1 MINQFQKRGYSR
13 SLIQQ
18 QIDKANL
25 KETKQLLKEKK
36 KDTDTT
42 IPLSLK
48 YNRTLSKIK
57 EIVMTQCHL
66 LHIHPNPV
74 EIIQNPPILAFRRNK
89 NLRDITG
96 TKLTENGK
104 VKRKSTNKINV
115 HHA

>member
-25 KETKQLLKEKK
+25 KERKQLLKEKK
-36 KDTDTT
+36 KDPDTT

-57 EIVMTQCHL
+57 EIVMKHCHL
-66 LHIHPNPV
+66 LHIHPNPA
-74 EIIQNPPILAFRRNK
+74 EMFQSPK
-89 NLRDITG
+89 SKGNL
-96 TKLTENGK
+96 LTTYN
-104 VKRKSTNKINV
+104 INV

>member
-25 KETKQLLKEKK
+25 KERKQLLKEKK

-42 IPLSLK
+42 ILLSLK
-48 YNRTLSKIK
+48 YNRTLCKIK

-66 LHIHPNPV
+66 LHIHPNPA
-74 EIIQNPPILAFRRNK
+74 EIIQNPILK
-89 NLRDITG
+89 NLF
-96 TKLTENGK
+96 
-104 VKRKSTNKINV
+104 
-115 HHA
+115 